1 MSNAVFYNAY
11 KLKEGTSVEDFLATK
26 SSLTEQHV
34 SKHKGW
40 ISSTY
45 LRDGDTWADYSTWE
59 TMDDLK
65 AFIAKSRLNPTDLA
79 KRMYAFIDFGSSKSH
94 IYTVERHI
102 TPSSIPSIM
111 NQEDTI

>member
-1 MSNAVFYNAY
+1 MHNAVFYNSY
-11 KLKEGTSVEDFLATK
+11 KLKKGMSVSDFFLVK
-26 SSLTEQHV
+26 GNLTEQQV
-34 SKHKGW
+34 SKNKGW

-65 AFIAKSRLNPTDLA
+65 TFIRSARANPTDLA
-79 KRMYAFIDFGSSKSH
+79 KSMYSFIDFSTSKSH

-102 TPSSIPSIM
+102 TPSNVKP
-111 NQEDTI
+111 QQ